1 MAASL
6 SFNPSSSFLPACP
19 VDGMEWRETNDTP
32 TPYPGTIDSGR
43 FGSGRMSWRD
53 GDVLRV
59 LLPRWLALQCTEYS
73 TVLGRRHKAPAFPCS
88 PKQAS
93 VVSFSVHCSAE
104 CDEQEGASLLPPC
117 SFGLFGL
124 HDMSPHDVPP
134 ARAITVELCLGRS
147 AQHLGHSGLLRKE
160 STF

>member
-73 TVLGRRHKAPAFPCS
+73 TVLGRRHKALAFPCS

-93 VVSFSVHCSAE
+93 VVSFSVHCSTE

-117 SFGLFGL
+117 SFGLFW
-124 HDMSPHDVPP
+124 VAWYVATRRP
-134 ARAITVELCLGRS
+134 AGTSDNRGALFGT
-147 AQHLGHSGLLRKE
+147 LRPTFGAE